1 MNDFVKTYTD
11 ENWQE
16 TVENQIGLTLIYIWL
31 PRVWHMQNHRSR
43 NRWIGSRVF
52 KGKVTIDKLNA
63 DATHLPVFHELP
75 SVAGNKH

>member
-31 PRVWHMQNHRSR
+31 PRVWHM
-43 NRWIGSRVF
+43 
-52 KGKVTIDKLNA
+52 
-63 DATHLPVFHELP
+63 
-75 SVAGNKH
+75 